1 VGGQEATRDINI
13 TLVNEK
19 PIMKTVTSEIYAR
32 APNIDERQAPPV
44 ENMGNRRYRI
54 VVEAVPDNGVDA
66 VVEFN
71 AVEKYGQDITVTAD
85 LDNDGNAD
93 GAPIAG
99 VGGTASGEFR
109 TTFRD
114 LPEGGRTFEGRV
126 TVSDGNDTD
135 TKIVRVYVP
144 AISAEAANNI
154 RYTIDVGNDGSYEV
168 VDSRSSSAEF
178 RLPPGTNTVA
188 VSGSVSANGQSI
200 PFNLGAVDMPNERPR
215 FNNPRLVSQEG
226 FDVVVA
232 ASATDRDG
240 DPVTISV
247 DWGDGNISRGR
258 NVIYRHSYA
267 NARFQVYNVRLRAT
281 DDRGLFDEHTL
292 TVDIVRP
299 AIKEA
304 DVASLAWE
312 RVTEAEGTHDGV
324 RGFAIDAAGTLF
336 SHNYNGL
343 VRRSADGGDTWVDLL
358 EDIECCGAIATR
370 NAGEIFIGSPSG
382 LYFSSDN
389 GDNWAL
395 FDESKY
401 VGVAVSPDQN
411 YVVAAT
417 KAELKRFDMT
427 GRPIDTYR
435 FAGGF
440 EDIESCGPTGRSA
453 FSTQKGQM
461 FINDRRDMNPAGWR
475 IPEARFGK
483 DKGASS
489 VSFDKA
495 CNLYQGVWNGFRK
508 LNADNSIEP
517 TSVKVPKHLFHVSG
531 SHTKNVYGGV
541 GDINDILSWPDGA
554 VIIGAE
560 RGLWAENEPWNA
572 YRTPYWKKRDRGL
585 DRSKTIRR
593 LAMHPTNGYAY
604 AAASS
609 AVQMPKYCRKA
620 RRGRNNRRGRRGR
633 RARVSFYYTFC
644 GFTQNYQGGVY
655 RSDNPLLLSRTV
667 GDGGSGFDER
677 YARGVAFDGNAGGL
691 VVQVNEDQ
699 PTYLWL
705 VDTAASTMTKWDPNV
720 RPPLKM
726 AEYRVGIPAGECPGT
741 CCHED
746 GCNMPSRVAIDSA
759 GNTYV
764 ASRGFG
770 MQGTVTKIAGA
781 FEDCIDRNNNGRI
794 DTSRDGTAMDYGAD
808 ECILWTAPVGP
819 VDAVLRAMTVDLGND
834 QTPDGFVWVGSYN
847 RSEVYKL
854 DPSNG
859 RTIETLAVGLAP
871 YGMTIV
877 SNGDLYVSSLG
888 DGALVRIDTTT
899 NQVAENIANPADLR
913 GGGSGSYGITTDTRG
928 RIWQNSWG
936 ANIDAIGYDPAD
948 GSWCRVTFPAIDGVA
963 SAGRG
968 ITVDPAG
975 RIWTALGGDGP
986 SYLAWWDPNTCEA
999 GQSVQVPRDNVYRA
1013 GDGLTGA
1020 SAIGADSRGKI
1031 WLAHKSVREM
1041 IRVDPDNNFDI
1052 TRHETGAL
1060 VYSYSDFTGVVRRL
1074 ASGQGSYEHD
1084 FEAECD
1090 NPTWTALDWQ
1100 ARAPAGSSVNFS
1112 IQTAA
1117 RRNKLHEGQ
1126 LVNAGRTPGDVGPI
1140 NISGRLNG
1148 ANVESRRFLRIKAT
1162 LSLGDGNRSPILQGF
1177 TVRWACE

>member
-1 VGGQEATRDINI
+1 
-13 TLVNEK
+13 
-19 PIMKTVTSEIYAR
+19 
-32 APNIDERQAPPV
+32 
-44 ENMGNRRYRI
+44 
-54 VVEAVPDNGVDA
+54 
-66 VVEFN
+66 
-71 AVEKYGQDITVTAD
+71 
-85 LDNDGNAD
+85 
-93 GAPIAG
+93 
-99 VGGTASGEFR
+99 
-109 TTFRD
+109 
-114 LPEGGRTFEGRV
+114 
-126 TVSDGNDTD
+126 
-135 TKIVRVYVP
+135 
-144 AISAEAANNI
+144 
-154 RYTIDVGNDGSYEV
+154 
-168 VDSRSSSAEF
+168 
-178 RLPPGTNTVA
+178 
-188 VSGSVSANGQSI
+188 
-200 PFNLGAVDMPNERPR
+200 
-215 FNNPRLVSQEG
+215 LVSQEG

-644 GFTQNYQGGVY
+644 GF
-655 RSDNPLLLSRTV
+655 
-667 GDGGSGFDER
+667 
-677 YARGVAFDGNAGGL
+677 
-691 VVQVNEDQ
+691 
-699 PTYLWL
+699 
-705 VDTAASTMTKWDPNV
+705 
-720 RPPLKM
+720 
-726 AEYRVGIPAGECPGT
+726 I
-741 CCHED
+741 
-746 GCNMPSRVAIDSA
+746 
-759 GNTYV
+759 
-764 ASRGFG
+764 
-770 MQGTVTKIAGA
+770 
-781 FEDCIDRNNNGRI
+781 
-794 DTSRDGTAMDYGAD
+794 
-808 ECILWTAPVGP
+808 
-819 VDAVLRAMTVDLGND
+819 
-834 QTPDGFVWVGSYN
+834 
-847 RSEVYKL
+847 
-854 DPSNG
+854 
-859 RTIETLAVGLAP
+859 
-871 YGMTIV
+871 
-877 SNGDLYVSSLG
+877 
-888 DGALVRIDTTT
+888 
-899 NQVAENIANPADLR
+899 
-913 GGGSGSYGITTDTRG
+913 
-928 RIWQNSWG
+928 
-936 ANIDAIGYDPAD
+936 
-948 GSWCRVTFPAIDGVA
+948 
-963 SAGRG
+963 
-968 ITVDPAG
+968 
-975 RIWTALGGDGP
+975 
-986 SYLAWWDPNTCEA
+986 
-999 GQSVQVPRDNVYRA
+999 
-1013 GDGLTGA
+1013 
-1020 SAIGADSRGKI
+1020 
-1031 WLAHKSVREM
+1031 
-1041 IRVDPDNNFDI
+1041 
-1052 TRHETGAL
+1052 
-1060 VYSYSDFTGVVRRL
+1060 
-1074 ASGQGSYEHD
+1074 
-1084 FEAECD
+1084 
-1090 NPTWTALDWQ
+1090 
-1100 ARAPAGSSVNFS
+1100 
-1112 IQTAA
+1112 
-1117 RRNKLHEGQ
+1117 
-1126 LVNAGRTPGDVGPI
+1126 
-1140 NISGRLNG
+1140 
-1148 ANVESRRFLRIKAT
+1148 
-1162 LSLGDGNRSPILQGF
+1162 
-1177 TVRWACE
+1177 